1 MAVLT
6 KSKEAWEFKN
16 TNKMKPEQSVYN
28 KLHKFS
34 AKEEPMKVEFAA
46 IDATINDIK
55 NHNLNSTLNLVGDAI
70 KILEKASGNART
82 AERSAEMRLNN
93 LETLIKKGQEL
104 GFDVS
109 DYTSFLSMAKAHL
122 QKAGDVAKRI
132 EKASASARLAYD

>member
-1 MAVLT
+1 MYY
-6 KSKEAWEFKN
+6 
-16 TNKMKPEQSVYN
+16 KMKHEQSVFN
-28 KLHKFS
+28 KLQKFS
-34 AKEEPMKVEFAA
+34 AKEEPMKVEFAT

-132 EKASASARLAYD
+132 ENASASARLAYD

>member
-1 MAVLT
+1 MH
-6 KSKEAWEFKN
+6 FKM
-16 TNKMKPEQSVYN
+16 NKEQSVYN

>member
-1 MAVLT
+1 
-6 KSKEAWEFKN
+6 
-16 TNKMKPEQSVYN
+16 MKPEQSVYN